1 MKNPAAPVIGVI
13 LLAALAAVALPGQK
27 APGPA
32 GNKEALA
39 VLNRMIEALGGRKA
53 LGAIKD
59 MTVTGT
65 VEAPEIGLTS
75 PFVLYQK
82 EPDRMR
88 MDITVAEAATTI
100 TQAFDGRTG
109 WGTDARTM
117 RPEEMPEGESRD
129 VSHKALGNAALLDP
143 RSLGVTYALKPKQTL
158 GDRDY
163 IVLEQTL
170 ADGHK
175 STYFLDP
182 ETHLPARL
190 STRTLDP
197 AGAEADAETVF
208 SDYRE
213 FCGARIA
220 CSSRTLR
227 GGKEVQRLTVAGV
240 TCNTGLDDSLF
251 ELKTR

>member
-1 MKNPAAPVIGVI
+1 MKNPAAPVIGVV
-13 LLAALAAVALPGQK
+13 LLAALAAIALPGQK

-39 VLNRMIEALGGRKA
+39 VLNRMIVALGGRKA
-53 LGAIKD
+53 LESIKD

-82 EPDRMR
+82 EPDKMR

-100 TQAFDGRTG
+100 TQAFDGRRG

-175 STYFLDP
+175 VTLFLDP
-182 ETHLPARL
+182 ATYLPFKTQTRSLDQTGAEVDAETFAGDYRKVGATMVAHSIRVLHN
-190 STRTLDP
+190 
-197 AGAEADAETVF
+197 GAEAQ
-208 SDYRE
+208 
-213 FCGARIA
+213 RIA
-220 CSSRTLR
+220 ITS
-227 GGKEVQRLTVAGV
+227 V
-240 TCNTGLDDSLF
+240 TYNSNLEDAF
-251 ELKTR
+251 FILK